1 MRGWLLALVAAC
13 AAPVGSTEQAITNG
27 APDLADPAVIGLADE
42 LDQVGC
48 TAAVIEAHT
57 AITAA
62 HCIAG
67 RDPRTLRALV
77 GSSATDGA
85 FGAISAGQF
94 DPAFDGATLAHDL
107 ALVTLRDA
115 QPAVLAMAAVDATL
129 VGANVRAVGFGSTAA
144 DATDGGVKRAGTEK
158 VTDVQADEIVAMPA
172 PAQACHGDSGGPMI
186 LAAGTI
192 GAVASRGDSL
202 CSDHATY
209 ARIDVAR
216 AAFIDPYL
224 AATAPGTAMTG
235 DACFYDGHC
244 AGGPCLVTHDDPT
257 LFFCSRT
264 CAKDADCPAA
274 MRCESDECRYPEPS
288 PGALGAACGS
298 DAECAG
304 QLCRQDVCT
313 RSCLGAGASCPAGF
327 ECQGSGLAFDCF
339 AAPETGCGGCATG
352 GGAPAWLAI
361 IALLGFGRARR
372 SGRSASPR
380 DSRAG

>member
-1 MRGWLLALVAAC
+1 VRGWLVVLVAAC
-13 AAPVGSTEQAITNG
+13 ASPVGTAEQAITNG
-27 APDLADPAVIGLADE
+27 APDLADPAVLGLADE
-42 LDQVGC
+42 LGQIGC
-48 TAAVIEAHT
+48 TASLIDAHT

-67 RDPRTLRALV
+67 RDPRTLRALIG
-77 GSSATDGA
+77 GSASDGS
-85 FGAISAGQF
+85 FEAIAHGET
-94 DPAFDGATLAHDL
+94 DPAFDPPTLAHDL
-107 ALVTLRDA
+107 ALVTLRAAHAD
-115 QPAVLAMAAVDATL
+115 VLVLAAVDATL
-129 VGANVRAVGFGSTAA
+129 VGANVRAVGFGTTAA
-144 DATDGGVKRAGTEK
+144 DAMDGGVKRAGTAV
-158 VTDVQADEIVAMPA
+158 VTEVQTDEVVTTPA

-192 GAVASRGDSL
+192 GAVASRGDSA

-216 AAFIDPYL
+216 AAFVDPYL
-224 AATAPGTAMTG
+224 AATGPGTAMTG

-244 AGGPCLVTHDDPT
+244 AGGPCLATHDDPT

-264 CAKDADCPAA
+264 CSKDADCPPA
-274 MRCESDECRYPEPS
+274 MQCASDGCRYPEPS

-298 DAECAG
+298 DGACAG

-313 RSCLGAGASCPAGF
+313 KSCLGSGASCPAGF

-339 AAPETGCGGCATG
+339 AAPTSGCGGCATG

-361 IALLGFGRARR
+361 IALLGGGRGWSRR
-372 SGRSASPR
+372 GRRGRSVS
-380 DSRAG
+380 